1 LPLPSKTLL
10 STILFLS
17 ILSIPGTAVAQN
29 NAYTPENLNF
39 TVYRDGVVH
48 VQYGLAVNSTWPTI
62 TVPLFGSEFEDL
74 TVVDENET
82 VLSYTIYDSTME
94 IHTLGASRVSIE
106 YDTQDLTTKDG
117 SLWSFSANT
126 PTDFAVKLPENSTVI
141 DLTSIP
147 TEIRI
152 EDEYPILLMPAGD
165 QKVTYILG
173 AQPKPEQPLPTF
185 YLIII
190 GVMGGGIIVGLALI
204 FTRRE
209 RRFRW
214 DTHAKHIMSKYPDLR
229 PEERTIINFLAVS
242 GGAALEAHIR
252 NAVGLPKST
261 TWRIVKGLEEKG
273 VVVVEQIGQQN
284 YVKLRR
290 DSAVSNKA

>member
-1 LPLPSKTLL
+1 MLPPRQTLL
-10 STILFLS
+10 TALLFFTILL
-17 ILSIPGTAVAQN
+17 IPSATIAQN
-29 NAYTPENLNF
+29 DTYTQASLDF
-39 TVYRDGVVH
+39 TVYRDGVTH
-48 VQYGLAVNSTWPTI
+48 TRYILIVNSTWPTI

-82 VLSYTIYDSTME
+82 VLSYTIYGSAME
-94 IHTLGASRVSIE
+94 IDTLGASRVSIE
-106 YDTQDLTTKDG
+106 YDTQALTTKEG
-117 SLWSFSANT
+117 SLWSFSVNA

-141 DLTSIP
+141 DITSIP

-152 EDEYPILLMPAGD
+152 EDGGPVLLMPAGD

-173 AQPKPEQPLPTF
+173 AQPKPEQALPTF
-185 YLIII
+185 YLVII

-204 FTRRE
+204 FTRRS

-214 DTHAKHIMSKYPDLR
+214 DAYAKQIMEKYPDLR

-261 TWRIVKGLEEKG
+261 AWRLVKGLEEKG

-284 YVKLRR
+284 YVRLRQ